1 MPVTV
6 AFVETLTM
14 SFKNCWPVSAT
25 WSFIF
30 CDKLKT
36 IFAAHQSFMKSYD
49 LLLQD
54 NKIWAGKKI
63 KEDPEFFKRLV
74 HVQTP
79 EFLWIGCSDSRVP
92 PNEITQT
99 EPGEIFI
106 HRNVANLVVS
116 TDVNL
121 MSVVDFAVNHLKIKH
136 IIVCGH
142 YGCGG
147 IKAAMSND
155 DFNQVLNMWLRNIKD
170 IYRFHQKELENIAD
184 PEQRANRMVELNVRE
199 QVYNLS
205 KTAIIQKAWNSEKRP
220 DLHGW
225 VYALHDGI
233 IHPVLEMKAGT
244 NLDPLYEFRN
254 L

>member
-1 MPVTV
+1 
-6 AFVETLTM
+6 
-14 SFKNCWPVSAT
+14 
-25 WSFIF
+25 
-30 CDKLKT
+30 
-36 IFAAHQSFMKSYD
+36 MKSYE
-49 LLLQD
+49 LLLND
-54 NKIWAGKKI
+54 NKHWAAKKI
-63 KEDPEFFKRLV
+63 KEDPTFFERLL

-106 HRNVANLVVS
+106 HRNVANLVVN

-121 MSVVDFAVNHLKIKH
+121 MSVLDFAVNHLKIKH
-136 IIVCGH
+136 VVVCGH

-147 IKAAMSND
+147 VKAAMSNG

-170 IYRFHQKELENIAD
+170 VYRHNREELEIISDEDKRAD
-184 PEQRANRMVELNVRE
+184 RLVELNVKE
-199 QVYNLS
+199 QTQRLA
-205 KTAIIQKAWNSEKRP
+205 KTSIIQKAWKHRNAP

-225 VYALHDGI
+225 VYSLKDGI
-233 IHPVLEMKAGT
+233 INPVFEMKAGADI
-244 NLDPLYEFRN
+244 DPLYRFED